1 MSAADAFEQLLR
13 LAIVLGNTA
22 AYRAGATCIL
32 RRYRMNVSAQS
43 QRLPIKLG
51 EEDSPALIEN
61 RTVETAL
68 LCNATAGLLNSS
80 LRRCRHVLDLQVLSE
95 NFCVVLA
102 DFQRD
107 LFDEITTDIG
117 DMLMKPCNRG
127 FLFAPILPEFRHSGE
142 AFLFKTEFLQILL
155 QGVARCFKSAVR
167 QRAEPFDAHVQAD
180 SVSLVFRRNALKP
193 RLNGHV
199 PTVSPT
205 AHCDVLGLSDSA
217 GTSPNRYQA
226 TGFAYCLR

>member
-68 LCNATAGLLNSS
+68 LCSATAGLLNSF
-80 LRRCRHVLDLQVLSE
+80 LRRCRHVLNLQVLSE

-107 LFDEITTDIG
+107 LFPT
-117 DMLMKPCNRG
+117 
-127 FLFAPILPEFRHSGE
+127 FSV
-142 AFLFKTEFLQILL
+142 KTPLI
-155 QGVARCFKSAVR
+155 
-167 QRAEPFDAHVQAD
+167 
-180 SVSLVFRRNALKP
+180 
-193 RLNGHV
+193 RL
-199 PTVSPT
+199 
-205 AHCDVLGLSDSA
+205 
-217 GTSPNRYQA
+217 
-226 TGFAYCLR
+226 